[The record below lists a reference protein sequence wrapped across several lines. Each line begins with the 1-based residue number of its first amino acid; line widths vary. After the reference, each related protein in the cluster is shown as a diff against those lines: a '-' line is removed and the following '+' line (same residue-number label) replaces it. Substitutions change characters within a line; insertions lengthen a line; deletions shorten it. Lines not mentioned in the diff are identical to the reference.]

1 LHKIFGE
8 KGLGSRNAPLV
19 GSAEEIADELQS
31 WVEDTDIDGF
41 NLSRVVTPEGL
52 EDFVDLVVPL
62 LQERGIY
69 KRDYAEGT
77 LREKLF
83 GCGRARLA
91 GSHPGAS
98 FRALG
103 SSAAPSQ
110 TIIPAAE

>member
-1 LHKIFGE
+1 
-8 KGLGSRNAPLV
+8 V

-41 NLSRVVTPEGL
+41 NLSRVITPEGL

-62 LQERGIY
+62 LQERGVY
-69 KRDYAEGT
+69 KRDYTEGT

-83 GCGRARLA
+83 GPGRARLETN
-91 GSHPGAS
+91 HPGAS
-98 FRALG
+98 FRTLG